1 MTVSR
6 TTPMLLLLVLFRA
19 APLPA
24 QAAPLPPLSFLGFEA
39 GASLSAV
46 GQQVESLGGKG
57 LHCLRSKRD
66 RSVSDCRA
74 TVVDPASRRVVDLWL
89 SAIDSSAGV
98 MMISSPLT
106 GVELDSWRSGLE
118 SAFGNVGANVQGP
131 QWMLQ
136 WVRQGR
142 MLRLTWRIENGKKVA
157 SVSLIDG
164 RVLDRWGRKNESKE
178 TKGTSKG

>member
-1 MTVSR
+1 
-6 TTPMLLLLVLFRA
+6 MLLLLVLFRA
-19 APLPA
+19 APCRRRLRRSPR
-24 QAAPLPPLSFLGFEA
+24 S
-39 GASLSAV
+39 ASWASRRARRSAAV

-118 SAFGNVGANVQGP
+118 SAFGNVGP
-131 QWMLQ
+131 TC
-136 WVRQGR
+136 RDH
-142 MLRLTWRIENGKKVA
+142 NGCC
-157 SVSLIDG
+157 SGFG
-164 RVLDRWGRKNESKE
+164 RVGCSALPGGLRTARRLLR
-178 TKGTSKG
+178 